1 MLHTR
6 RRTLRAAA
14 VAAVAAAGL
23 VMTAAPGTAE
33 SNHHSASAAS
43 TKDKEWTQTGTGA
56 SITQPDGSM
65 LLVASV
71 ENSLDGD
78 GATVG
83 KVTLNGNSGTD
94 TATRYTA
101 NGVGKFE
108 EEFTLPSVASGDRGE
123 QGHRLRGAA
132 CQSAHLIGG
141 VGSRQDVGGLP
152 RGSEHD
158 RPDDPLY
165 RAVFS
170 LFAKTMRAK
179 RGLLEDGGADFGE

>member
-6 RRTLRAAA
+6 RRTLRVAA

-33 SNHHSASAAS
+33 SNHHGASAAS

-78 GATVG
+78 GATVA

-108 EEFTLPSVASGDRGE
+108 EEFTLGAPDASGMIPITGSGKCVQGGTRVHKGE
-123 QGHRLRGAA
+123 KCKYTYTATLNPNTNVVSFNITGTTTR
-132 CQSAHLIGG
+132 
-141 VGSRQDVGGLP
+141 
-152 RGSEHD
+152 
-158 RPDDPLY
+158 
-165 RAVFS
+165 
-170 LFAKTMRAK
+170 
-179 RGLLEDGGADFGE
+179 